1 MGLLMTSWSAVDAHI
16 VGEVALQVG
25 IDDQHAVAELGE
37 DAADVEAEHRFADA
51 ALEGPEGDDL
61 SHEEASRRFAIRCA
75 NRFAIQLMH
84 TL

>member
-1 MGLLMTSWSAVDAHI
+1 MTSWSGSGLRLLEVVDVVGGEQVGLGAVDAHI

-61 SHEEASRRFAIRCA
+61 SMR
-75 NRFAIQLMH
+75 QPP
-84 TL
+84 